1 MAQSGGGGGGGQI
14 AAKRG
19 KLSSSDA
26 DAGADGEDRLS
37 ALPDEVLVLILLRL
51 RTTTEAAR
59 TSVLAR
65 RWRRVWLLLPEL
77 RFHLAP
83 DGHRIRKVLL
93 APNAPPPLH
102 RISVVTED
110 SAPDSLGAWL
120 PDAARR
126 LSGALVY
133 HRIVPGVEDL
143 ASPMPDE
150 AGEGGAIQLPCFEK
164 ATRIEINLGLLG
176 LDLPLAGTFAQLTE
190 LSLYRV
196 HLRGPIELG
205 DFVSSPRSPRL
216 QKLRI
221 RDARGVDKLT
231 IHSESLLEVDLRRL
245 KGFQR
250 LSISAS
256 ALNELNL
263 LKCFGKNQPVA
274 FICAPQL
281 ESLAWTDS
289 YDPSSVDLGNLGQ
302 LQVLRTNG
310 FFVFSKPDCR
320 YNRDFL
326 RLLQQFRFIRSLGIL
341 VFYQR
346 DIGNFPYLMEDI
358 TMLPLTEFLTVE
370 VVNNGHNFGPSSF
383 HILRLCTGIRRL
395 SMKLHIIRGLKSACH
410 PGCICDQPAN
420 WKAQELSL
428 NRLRKVELAGLE
440 GTEHEVVFLEQ
451 LFSWATVLK
460 KMEITFD
467 YSVSKSKARELLRTL
482 ASFSRPET
490 LVEFYMYHDAGKKS
504 VFLLAPEDQEDT
516 Q

>member
-1 MAQSGGGGGGGQI
+1 MAPGGAGD
-14 AAKRG
+14 KRG

-26 DAGADGEDRLS
+26 DAGAVGEDRLS

-51 RTTTEAAR
+51 GTTAEAAR
-59 TSVLAR
+59 TSALSR

-126 LSGALVY
+126 LSGALVF
-133 HRIVPGVEDL
+133 HRIVPGKEDL

-164 ATRIEINLGLLG
+164 ATRIEIDLGLLG

-190 LSLYRV
+190 LALYRV

-221 RDARGVDKLT
+221 RDVRGVDKLT
-231 IHSESLLEVDLRRL
+231 IHSESLLEVDLRQL

-263 LKCFGKNQPVA
+263 LKCFSKNQPVA

-281 ESLAWTDS
+281 ESLVWTDS

-302 LQVLRTNG
+302 LQ
-310 FFVFSKPDCR
+310 
-320 YNRDFL
+320 
-326 RLLQQFRFIRSLGIL
+326 FRFIRSLGIL
-341 VFYQR
+341 LFYQR

-358 TMLPLTEFLTVE
+358 TMLPLAEFLTME

-383 HILRLCTGIRRL
+383 HILRLCAGIRRL

-460 KMEITFD
+460 KMKITFD
-467 YSVSKSKARELLRTL
+467 YSVSKSKGR
-482 ASFSRPET
+482 SRCSCLPRKT
-490 LVEFYMYHDAGKKS
+490 KKTRS
-504 VFLLAPEDQEDT
+504 E
-516 Q
+516 